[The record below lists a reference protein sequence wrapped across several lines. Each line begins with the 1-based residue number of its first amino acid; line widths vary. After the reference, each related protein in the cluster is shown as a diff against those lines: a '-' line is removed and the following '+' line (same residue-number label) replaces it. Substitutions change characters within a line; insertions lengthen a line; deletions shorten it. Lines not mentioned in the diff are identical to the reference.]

1 MDFLDNDVNKEIEK
15 VTKFYNDYNDY
26 NDVRNPLGFSYLDNE
41 KRKFFSNLNPLQI
54 MNFCYILGY
63 NDCVELAN
71 KEIESLKKTEKERT
85 MDYFLDLFAE
95 KIYNKIKEKK

>member
-15 VTKFYNDYNDY
+15 VTKFYKDYNAAAK
-26 NDVRNPLGFSYLDNE
+26 PLGFSYLDNE
-41 KRKFFSNLNPLQI
+41 TRKFLSNLTLLQI
-54 MNFCYILGY
+54 MNFVYILGY
-63 NDCVELAN
+63 NDCVDLAN
-71 KEIESLKKTEKERT
+71 KEIENLKKTEKERT